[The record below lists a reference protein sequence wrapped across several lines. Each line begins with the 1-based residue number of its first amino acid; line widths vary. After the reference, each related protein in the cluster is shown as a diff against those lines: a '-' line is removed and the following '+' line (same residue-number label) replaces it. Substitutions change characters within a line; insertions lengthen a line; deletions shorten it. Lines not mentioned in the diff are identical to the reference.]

1 MNRQINRQM
10 SRPYPHLADRLFN
23 TPLLLHPQKLDAII
37 AGLGQRLLGTEG
49 LQIDAAAIS
58 PRAAL
63 PAEMFTTRKGER
75 TERGY
80 RVNEGV
86 AVISAMGA
94 LVHRTRLEADSSLLI
109 GYNDLAAD
117 MEDALAQP
125 EVHAIALV
133 LDSPGGEVSGAF
145 ELADRIYAARGRKP
159 IVAVADGMAASAAYL
174 AASAADEVVLTTTS
188 YVGSIG
194 VVMRHVD
201 YSRALANEGINVS
214 HIFAGEH
221 KVDGNPYQPL
231 PNSVRE
237 HLQADIEGLYQM
249 FVQAVARHRG
259 MHEQAVRDTRAAVY
273 RGVAGVAARLADR
286 IGTADAVISDLSAR
300 RARSYPAGA
309 GMSIQLQ
316 GASMGDPQTIQPAA
330 AAPAEPSTAAVAA
343 PVAASAAVPATSA
356 AVPAV
361 PAAPAAVAAAPQG
374 LEQAR
379 AEGAQAERAR
389 VGAILGHAN
398 AAANPTLAQ
407 TCIAGG
413 LTAEQAQGVL
423 DAAPAAA
430 VAALAPAATNQFA
443 QAMAALGNP
452 NVSGVEAAS
461 PDGSAQAATQAA
473 AGWGK
478 AFGTAP

>member
-1 MNRQINRQM
+1 MNRQM

-37 AGLGQRLLGTEG
+37 AGLGQRLLGTDG

-86 AVISAMGA
+86 AVISAMGG

-231 PNSVRE
+231 PTSVRE

-249 FVQAVARHRG
+249 FVQAVAKHRG
-259 MHEQAVRDTRAAVY
+259 MQEQAVRDTRAAVY

-286 IGTADAVISDLSAR
+286 IGTADAVIADLSAR

-309 GMSIQLQ
+309 GMSSQPKGI
-316 GASMGDPQTIQPAA
+316 SMTQTSTETTAA
-330 AAPAEPSTAAVAA
+330 A
-343 PVAASAAVPATSA
+343 
-356 AVPAV
+356 
-361 PAAPAAVAAAPQG
+361 PAAPAAASAEAPAIAAPAQAS

-379 AEGAQAERAR
+379 AEGATAERAR
-389 VGAILGHAN
+389 VAAILGHAN
-398 AAANPTLAQ
+398 ASANPAITQ
-407 TCIAGG
+407 QCINTG
-413 LTAEQAQGVL
+413 LSAEQAKGFL
-423 DAAPAAA
+423 DVAPAAA
-430 VAALAPAATNQFA
+430 VTAAAATASAPANPFA
-443 QAMAALGNP
+443 QAMAAMGNP
-452 NVSGVEAAS
+452 DVSGMEAAA
-461 PDGSAQAATQAA
+461 PDSATAANAQTE
-473 AGWGK
+473 AGWGQ
-478 AFGTAP
+478 AFGYAKR

>member
-1 MNRQINRQM
+1 MNRQM
-10 SRPYPHLADRLFN
+10 SRPYPYLADRLFN

-231 PNSVRE
+231 PASVRE

-259 MHEQAVRDTRAAVY
+259 MEEQAVRDTRAAVY

-286 IGTADAVISDLSAR
+286 IGTADAVIADLSAR
-300 RARSYPAGA
+300 RTRSYPAGA
-309 GMSIQLQ
+309 GMSIQPQ

-330 AAPAEPSTAAVAA
+330 AAPAEPSAATVAA
-343 PVAASAAVPATSA
+343 PAAASAA
-356 AVPAV
+356 
-361 PAAPAAVAAAPQG
+361 APAAAATTAVPQG

-389 VGAILGHAN
+389 VSAILGHAN

-407 TCIAGG
+407 TCISGG

-430 VAALAPAATNQFA
+430 AAAAPAAANQFA

>member
-1 MNRQINRQM
+1 MNRQM

-37 AGLGQRLLGTEG
+37 AGLGQRLLGTDG

-86 AVISAMGA
+86 AVISAMGG

-117 MEDALAQP
+117 MEDALARP

-231 PNSVRE
+231 PTSVRE

-249 FVQAVARHRG
+249 FVQAVAKHRG
-259 MHEQAVRDTRAAVY
+259 MEEQAVRDTRAAVY

-286 IGTADAVISDLSAR
+286 IGTADAVISDLSVR

-309 GMSIQLQ
+309 GMSFQLQ

-330 AAPAEPSTAAVAA
+330 AASAEPSTATVAA
-343 PVAASAAVPATSA
+343 PAAASAA
-356 AVPAV
+356 
-361 PAAPAAVAAAPQG
+361 APAAAATAAAPQG

-379 AEGAQAERAR
+379 AEGTQAERAR
-389 VGAILGHAN
+389 VSAILGHAN
-398 AAANPTLAQ
+398 ASANAALAQ
-407 TCIAGG
+407 TCISGG

-430 VAALAPAATNQFA
+430 AAAAPVAASNQFA

>member
-1 MNRQINRQM
+1 M

-37 AGLGQRLLGTEG
+37 AGLGQRLLGTDG
-49 LQIDAAAIS
+49 LQIDATVIS

-80 RVNEGV
+80 RVTEGV
-86 AVISAMGA
+86 AVISAMGG

-117 MEDALAQP
+117 LEDALAKS

-133 LDSPGGEVSGAF
+133 MDSPGGEVSGAF
-145 ELADRIYAARGRKP
+145 ELADRIYAARGSKP

-174 AASAADEVVLTTTS
+174 AASAADEVVLSATS

-201 YSRALANEGINVS
+201 FSRALANEGISVS
-214 HIFAGEH
+214 HIFAGDH

-231 PNSVRE
+231 PDAVRAN
-237 HLQADIEGLYQM
+237 LQADIEGLYQM
-249 FVQAVARHRG
+249 FIQAVALHRG
-259 MHEQAVRDTRAAVY
+259 MTEQAVRDTRAAVY

-286 IGTADAVISDLSAR
+286 IGTADAVIAELAAR

-309 GMSIQLQ
+309 GMSSQPKGI
-316 GASMGDPQTIQPAA
+316 SMTHTSTETTA
-330 AAPAEPSTAAVAA
+330 AAPTA
-343 PVAASAAVPATSA
+343 PVIASAEAPAL
-356 AVPAV
+356 
-361 PAAPAAVAAAPQG
+361 AAPAQAS

-379 AEGAQAERAR
+379 AEGAAAERAR
-389 VGAILGHAN
+389 VAAILGHAN
-398 AAANPTLAQ
+398 ASANPAIAQ
-407 TCIAGG
+407 QCISTG
-413 LTAEQAQGVL
+413 LSAEQARGFL
-423 DAAPAAA
+423 DVAPAAA
-430 VAALAPAATNQFA
+430 VTAAAANANAPANPFA
-443 QAMAALGNP
+443 QAMAAMGNP
-452 NVSGVEAAS
+452 NVSGMEAAA
-461 PDGSAQAATQAA
+461 PDSASAANAQTE
-473 AGWGK
+473 AGWGQ
-478 AFGTAP
+478 AFGYGKR

>member
-1 MNRQINRQM
+1 MPWCWTAR
-10 SRPYPHLADRLFN
+10 
-23 TPLLLHPQKLDAII
+23 
-37 AGLGQRLLGTEG
+37 
-49 LQIDAAAIS
+49 
-58 PRAAL
+58 
-63 PAEMFTTRKGER
+63 
-75 TERGY
+75 
-80 RVNEGV
+80 
-86 AVISAMGA
+86 
-94 LVHRTRLEADSSLLI
+94 
-109 GYNDLAAD
+109 
-117 MEDALAQP
+117 
-125 EVHAIALV
+125 
-133 LDSPGGEVSGAF
+133 GGEVSGAF

-231 PNSVRE
+231 PTSVRE

-249 FVQAVARHRG
+249 FVQAVAKHRG
-259 MHEQAVRDTRAAVY
+259 MEEQAVRDTRAAVY

-286 IGTADAVISDLSAR
+286 IGTADAVIADLSAR
-300 RARSYPAGA
+300 HARSYPAGA
-309 GMSIQLQ
+309 GMSFQLE

-330 AAPAEPSTAAVAA
+330 AAPAEPSTATVAAPAAASAAA
-343 PVAASAAVPATSA
+343 PVA
-356 AVPAV
+356 
-361 PAAPAAVAAAPQG
+361 PAAASQG

-389 VGAILGHAN
+389 VSAILCHAN

-430 VAALAPAATNQFA
+430 AATAPAAASNQFA

>member
-1 MNRQINRQM
+1 MNT
-10 SRPYPHLADRLFN
+10 PYPHLADRLFN

-37 AGLGQRLLGTEG
+37 AGLGQRLLGTDG

-80 RVNEGV
+80 RVTEGV
-86 AVISAMGA
+86 AVISAMGG

-117 MEDALAQP
+117 MEDALAKS

-133 LDSPGGEVSGAF
+133 MDSPGGEVSGAF
-145 ELADRIYAARGRKP
+145 ELAERIYAARGSKP

-174 AASAADEVVLTTTS
+174 AASAADEVVLSATS

-201 YSRALANEGINVS
+201 FSRALANEGISVS
-214 HIFAGEH
+214 HIFAGDH

-231 PNSVRE
+231 PDAVRAN
-237 HLQADIEGLYQM
+237 LQADIEGLYQM
-249 FVQAVARHRG
+249 FIQAVATHRG
-259 MHEQAVRDTRAAVY
+259 MTEQAVRDTRASVY
-273 RGVAGVAARLADR
+273 RGVAAVAARLADR
-286 IGTADAVISDLSAR
+286 IGTADAVIAELAAR
-300 RARSYPAGA
+300 RARSYSAGA
-309 GMSIQLQ
+309 GLSSQPKGFSMTQPSIE
-316 GASMGDPQTIQPAA
+316 TTAA
-330 AAPAEPSTAAVAA
+330 A
-343 PVAASAAVPATSA
+343 
-356 AVPAV
+356 
-361 PAAPAAVAAAPQG
+361 PAAPAAASAATPAVAAPAQVS

-379 AEGAQAERAR
+379 AEGATAERAR
-389 VGAILGHAN
+389 VAAILGHAN
-398 AAANPTLAQ
+398 ASANAALAQ
-407 TCIAGG
+407 TCISGG

-423 DAAPAAA
+423 DAVPAVA

-452 NVSGVEAAS
+452 NVSGVEADS
-461 PDGSAQAATQAA
+461 PDSSAQAATQAA

-478 AFGTAP
+478 AFGTE

>member
-1 MNRQINRQM
+1 M

-37 AGLGQRLLGTEG
+37 AGLGQRLLGMES
-49 LQIDAAAIS
+49 LQIDAAQVS

-231 PNSVRE
+231 PTSVRE

-249 FVQAVARHRG
+249 FVQAVAKHRG
-259 MHEQAVRDTRAAVY
+259 MEEQAVRDTRAAVY

-286 IGTADAVISDLSAR
+286 IGTADAVIADLSAR

-330 AAPAEPSTAAVAA
+330 AAPAEPSSATVAA
-343 PVAASAAVPATSA
+343 PAAASAA
-356 AVPAV
+356 
-361 PAAPAAVAAAPQG
+361 APAAAAAAPQG

-389 VGAILGHAN
+389 VSAILGHAN
-398 AAANPTLAQ
+398 AAANPALAQ

-430 VAALAPAATNQFA
+430 VAASAPAASNQFA

>member
-1 MNRQINRQM
+1 MNRQM

-37 AGLGQRLLGTEG
+37 AGLGQRLLGMES
-49 LQIDAAAIS
+49 LQIDAAQVS

-145 ELADRIYAARGRKP
+145 ELADHIYAARGRKP

-231 PNSVRE
+231 PPSVRE

-259 MHEQAVRDTRAAVY
+259 MQEQAVRDTRAAVY

-286 IGTADAVISDLSAR
+286 IGTADAVISELSVR
-300 RARSYPAGA
+300 RARIHPAA
-309 GMSIQLQ
+309 GQRAHGNAVPKGVLMSST
-316 GASMGDPQTIQPAA
+316 ATEADNQPAASATPAAPSTAPSATAPAIA
-330 AAPAEPSTAAVAA
+330 AAPAQ
-343 PVAASAAVPATSA
+343 ASV
-356 AVPAV
+356 
-361 PAAPAAVAAAPQG
+361 
-374 LEQAR
+374 EEAR

-389 VGAILGHAN
+389 VTAILGHAN
-398 AAANPTLAQ
+398 AAANPALAQ
-407 TCIAGG
+407 SCISGG
-413 LTAEQAQGVL
+413 LTAEQACGVL

-430 VAALAPAATNQFA
+430 AAAPAAPAAATNQFA

-452 NVSGVEAAS
+452 NVSGAEAAG
-461 PDGSAQAATQAA
+461 PGGSAQAATQAA

>member
-1 MNRQINRQM
+1 MNRQM

-37 AGLGQRLLGTEG
+37 AGLGQRLLGTDG

-86 AVISAMGA
+86 AVISAMGG

-231 PNSVRE
+231 PTSVRE

-249 FVQAVARHRG
+249 FVQAVAKHRG
-259 MHEQAVRDTRAAVY
+259 MEEQAVRDTRAAVY

-286 IGTADAVISDLSAR
+286 IGTADAVIADLSAR

-309 GMSIQLQ
+309 GMSFQPQ

-330 AAPAEPSTAAVAA
+330 AAPAEPSTATVAA
-343 PVAASAAVPATSA
+343 PAAASAAAPTGPVA
-356 AVPAV
+356 AAS
-361 PAAPAAVAAAPQG
+361 AAAPQG

-389 VGAILGHAN
+389 VSAILGHAN

-430 VAALAPAATNQFA
+430 VAALAPAASNQFA

>member
-1 MNRQINRQM
+1 M

-80 RVNEGV
+80 RVTEGV
-86 AVISAMGA
+86 AVISAMGG

-117 MEDALAQP
+117 LEDALAKS

-133 LDSPGGEVSGAF
+133 MDSPGGEVSGAF
-145 ELADRIYAARGRKP
+145 ELAERIYAARGRKP

-174 AASAADEVVLTTTS
+174 AASAADEVVLSATS

-201 YSRALANEGINVS
+201 FSRALANEGINVS
-214 HIFAGEH
+214 HIFAGDH

-231 PNSVRE
+231 PDAVRAN
-237 HLQADIEGLYQM
+237 LQADIEGLYQM
-249 FVQAVARHRG
+249 FIQAVAQHRD
-259 MHEQAVRDTRAAVY
+259 MTEQAVRDTRAAVY
-273 RGVAGVAARLADR
+273 RGVAAVAARLADR
-286 IGTADAVISDLSAR
+286 IGTADAVIAELAAR

-309 GMSIQLQ
+309 GMSSQPKGI
-316 GASMGDPQTIQPAA
+316 SMTQPSTETTAAAPVAPAA
-330 AAPAEPSTAAVAA
+330 ASAEAPAVAA
-343 PVAASAAVPATSA
+343 PAQAS
-356 AVPAV
+356 
-361 PAAPAAVAAAPQG
+361 

-379 AEGAQAERAR
+379 AEGVAAEHAR
-389 VGAILGHAN
+389 VAAILGHAN
-398 AAANPTLAQ
+398 ASANPAIAQ
-407 TCIAGG
+407 QCISTG
-413 LTAEQAQGVL
+413 LSAEQAKGFL
-423 DAAPAAA
+423 DVAPAAA
-430 VAALAPAATNQFA
+430 AATTASVPANPFA
-443 QAMAALGNP
+443 QAMAAMGNP
-452 NVSGVEAAS
+452 DVSGMEAAA
-461 PDGSAQAATQAA
+461 PDSATAASAQTE
-473 AGWGK
+473 AGWGQ
-478 AFGTAP
+478 AFGYAKR

>member
-1 MNRQINRQM
+1 MSRQM

-37 AGLGQRLLGTEG
+37 AGLGQRLLGTDG

-75 TERGY
+75 TKRGY

-86 AVISAMGA
+86 AVISAMGG

-259 MHEQAVRDTRAAVY
+259 MEEQAVRDTRAAVY

-286 IGTADAVISDLSAR
+286 IGTADAVIADLSAR

-309 GMSIQLQ
+309 GMSFQLQ

-330 AAPAEPSTAAVAA
+330 AAPAEPSAATVAAPAAASAAA
-343 PVAASAAVPATSA
+343 PVA
-356 AVPAV
+356 
-361 PAAPAAVAAAPQG
+361 PAAAAAAAQG

-389 VGAILGHAN
+389 VSAILGHAN

-407 TCIAGG
+407 TCISGG

-430 VAALAPAATNQFA
+430 AAAAPAAASNQFA

>member
-1 MNRQINRQM
+1 MNRQM

-37 AGLGQRLLGTEG
+37 AGLGQRLLGIDG

-86 AVISAMGA
+86 AVISAMGG

-231 PNSVRE
+231 PPSVRE

-249 FVQAVARHRG
+249 FVQAVAKHRG
-259 MHEQAVRDTRAAVY
+259 MQEQAVRDTRAAVY

-286 IGTADAVISDLSAR
+286 IGTADAVIADLSAR
-300 RARSYPAGA
+300 RACGYPAGA
-309 GMSIQLQ
+309 GMSSQLQ

-330 AAPAEPSTAAVAA
+330 AAPAEPSTATVAVPAAASAAA
-343 PVAASAAVPATSA
+343 PVA
-356 AVPAV
+356 
-361 PAAPAAVAAAPQG
+361 PAAAAAVAAAPQG

-389 VGAILGHAN
+389 VSAILGHAN
-398 AAANPTLAQ
+398 ASANAALAQ

-430 VAALAPAATNQFA
+430 AAVPAAATNQFA

>member
-1 MNRQINRQM
+1 MSRQM

-86 AVISAMGA
+86 AVISAMGG

-231 PNSVRE
+231 PTSVRE

-259 MHEQAVRDTRAAVY
+259 MEEQAVRDTRAAVY

-286 IGTADAVISDLSAR
+286 IGTADAVIADLSAR

-309 GMSIQLQ
+309 GMSSQLQ

-330 AAPAEPSTAAVAA
+330 AAPAEPSTATVAAPAAASAAA
-343 PVAASAAVPATSA
+343 PVA
-356 AVPAV
+356 
-361 PAAPAAVAAAPQG
+361 PAAAAAAPQG

-379 AEGAQAERAR
+379 VEGAQAERAR
-389 VGAILGHAN
+389 VSAILGHAN
-398 AAANPTLAQ
+398 ASANAALAQ

-430 VAALAPAATNQFA
+430 AAAAPAAAANQFA